1 MSVRAPRLVVMC
13 AAVLAAT
20 LVGCGSSSAPS
31 EATASESESGAA
43 SGSPAAPTPAESTT
57 ASAEADDSTIVDI
70 NIAGGI
76 VTPTNGQ
83 AQGKVGKPIVLKVRS
98 DVTDSLH
105 VHSVPEHTFQVE
117 PRPDQQFEFTV
128 DVPGQVDIEL
138 HDLNRTVVTIQVRP

>member
-1 MSVRAPRLVVMC
+1 MSVKAPHAIVT
-13 AAVLAAT
+13 AAAILAGA
-20 LVGCGSSSAPS
+20 LVGCGSPSAPS
-31 EATASESESGAA
+31 ETSASEPSSLATTE
-43 SGSPAAPTPAESTT
+43 SPAASTT
-57 ASAEADDSTIVDI
+57 SSAEADDGTIVDI

-76 VTPTNGQ
+76 ATPTNGQ
-83 AQGKVGKPIVLKVRS
+83 AQGKVGKPIVLKVDS
-98 DVTDSLH
+98 DVSDSLH

>member
-1 MSVRAPRLVVMC
+1 MSLKAPLVAVMT
-13 AAVLAAT
+13 AAILAGA
-20 LVGCGSSSAPS
+20 LVGCGSSNSPSGTTAAESAS
-31 EATASESESGAA
+31 VAA
-43 SGSPAAPTPAESTT
+43 SGSPSASAPATSTT
-57 ASAEADDSTIVDI
+57 PSAETVNGTIVDI

-83 AQGKVGKPIVLKVRS
+83 AQGTVGKPIVLKVDS
-98 DVTDSLH
+98 DVADSLH

-117 PRPDQQFEFTV
+117 PRPDQQFDFTV